1 MKEADT
7 KKDLVNNEEPSV
19 NNNFSKID
27 EVTEIKSYS
36 NLKTSVYSFIRKI
49 FHQNK
54 SLNNKNFFEFCFN
67 KYCRKDELIMTIIVI
82 SSIIFYILG
91 LAKCDADPSEC
102 TIKRGMK
109 FYFMIGTCSAI
120 SAVLY
125 STFITLSIYRRK
137 YLLNY
142 IYSIPIYIYYMATD
156 TGTNTVHH
164 GFYNA
169 FGWWVISLV
178 YIPILL
184 FILIIRNLYKKKKFR
199 TILLILG
206 IIFIISLI
214 YYNYPGFTCDYWDLG
229 LNNTRIYNDKNIYPC
244 KIIHPGKNKC
254 YLKLFDGFFDMSK
267 IFRPSC
273 SADKIINKE
282 KKIFL
287 NSLSK
292 DFFGESKLNH
302 FGYPITTVPNKY
314 SMYNVKALKD
324 YQDLIT
330 HNIIKMDVFNEKNYP
345 NEPYPEVELFFDEKG
360 HGKVKINVTRNETI
374 SKERKKISENK
385 HSLYKNV
392 LIVYVDALS
401 RNIFQR
407 KLHKL
412 SKYIEPFM
420 IYNLNE
426 TEKEF
431 TTFQFMKY
439 NTLKGLTI
447 PNIKAMFYGIGLDES
462 KGINLVKYFKE
473 QGFVTGHTGTTCGK
487 EIFSVNALL
496 QSQELDFDGWDH
508 ENIALYCDPNFFDP
522 EYSLTKGVASI
533 LKRCLYGKSA
543 FEYMIDY
550 TKQFWDLY
558 PDNKKFFRI
567 HFNEGHEGT
576 MELVNYLADPLFEF
590 VKYFFDNKLLDDTF
604 MFIVSDHGNHM
615 VGPWAVIRPN
625 DYLIESTLA
634 TLFFIIPNNGKLY
647 RNNLYDFIHEN
658 QQIFITPYD
667 IHDTL
672 IHLAYGTDK
681 PDPQAYS
688 KHGSSLLVEL
698 NKEER
703 YCESKVLNLKISKS
717 DCKCKLYKRNK

>member
-244 KIIHPGKNKC
+244 KIIHPGKNK
-254 YLKLFDGFFDMSK
+254 
-267 IFRPSC
+267 
-273 SADKIINKE
+273 
-282 KKIFL
+282 
-287 NSLSK
+287 
-292 DFFGESKLNH
+292 
-302 FGYPITTVPNKY
+302 
-314 SMYNVKALKD
+314 
-324 YQDLIT
+324 
-330 HNIIKMDVFNEKNYP
+330 
-345 NEPYPEVELFFDEKG
+345 
-360 HGKVKINVTRNETI
+360 
-374 SKERKKISENK
+374 
-385 HSLYKNV
+385 
-392 LIVYVDALS
+392 
-401 RNIFQR
+401 
-407 KLHKL
+407 
-412 SKYIEPFM
+412 
-420 IYNLNE
+420 
-426 TEKEF
+426 
-431 TTFQFMKY
+431 
-439 NTLKGLTI
+439 
-447 PNIKAMFYGIGLDES
+447 
-462 KGINLVKYFKE
+462 
-473 QGFVTGHTGTTCGK
+473 
-487 EIFSVNALL
+487 
-496 QSQELDFDGWDH
+496 
-508 ENIALYCDPNFFDP
+508 
-522 EYSLTKGVASI
+522 
-533 LKRCLYGKSA
+533 
-543 FEYMIDY
+543 
-550 TKQFWDLY
+550 
-558 PDNKKFFRI
+558 
-567 HFNEGHEGT
+567 
-576 MELVNYLADPLFEF
+576 
-590 VKYFFDNKLLDDTF
+590 
-604 MFIVSDHGNHM
+604 
-615 VGPWAVIRPN
+615 
-625 DYLIESTLA
+625 
-634 TLFFIIPNNGKLY
+634 
-647 RNNLYDFIHEN
+647 
-658 QQIFITPYD
+658 
-667 IHDTL
+667 
-672 IHLAYGTDK
+672 
-681 PDPQAYS
+681 
-688 KHGSSLLVEL
+688 
-698 NKEER
+698 
-703 YCESKVLNLKISKS
+703 
-717 DCKCKLYKRNK
+717 